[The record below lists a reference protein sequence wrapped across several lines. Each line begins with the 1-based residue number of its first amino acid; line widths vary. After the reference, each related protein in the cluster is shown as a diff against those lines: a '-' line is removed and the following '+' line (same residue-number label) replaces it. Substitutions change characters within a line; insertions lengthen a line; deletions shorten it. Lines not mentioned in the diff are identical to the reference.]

1 MTSSTPAPSFDEL
14 ASRLAAFAA
23 ERDWDQF
30 HAPKNLAMALAGEV
44 GELLEHFQWLTEE
57 QSRDLAPEQREAVA
71 LEMAD
76 VLLYLVRL
84 ADKLQVDLV
93 AAAHRKI
100 GLNAG
105 KYPIAEFKGSRRKYD
120 QARGKSRDGG

>member
-1 MTSSTPAPSFDEL
+1 MTSGTPAPSFDEL
-14 ASRLAAFAA
+14 AGRLAAFAA

-44 GELLEHFQWLTEE
+44 GELLEHFQWLTEA
-57 QSRDLAPEQREAVA
+57 QSRDLAPGERDAVA

-76 VLLYLVRL
+76 CLLYLVRL

-93 AAAHRKI
+93 AAAHHKI
-100 GLNAG
+100 GLNAR
-105 KYPIAEFKGSRRKYD
+105 KYPIEEFKGSRRKYD
-120 QARGKSRDGG
+120 QARGKSGDGD